1 MNRKKIERVGI
12 VSATTRTPLTLIGT
26 MVGVCQGS
34 DTSDQNKN
42 IGRAISCITQGHY
55 RVLEYVDVYIVMS
68 HISARVAREWYTHI
82 GGQPTRLQES
92 TRYVDCTDFSTII
105 PSSISDNLDAFDKY
119 CRCLDKIRETYKALY
134 ELGVPRED
142 CAMVLPLGMTTKLSL
157 KHNVRNL
164 MDMSRQR
171 MCSRAYWEY
180 REIFKDLVAKLSE
193 YSDEWK
199 TLCSLIFYPKC
210 EAFDKCTEKN
220 SCGRID
226 KNKNKNK
233 N

>member
-1 MNRKKIERVGI
+1 MNMKKIERVRI
-12 VSATTRTPLTLIGT
+12 VSATTKTPLTLIGT

-34 DTSDQNKN
+34 DTSDQDKN
-42 IGRAISCITQGHY
+42 IGRAISCISQGHY

-92 TRYVDCTDFSTII
+92 TRYVDCADFNAVI
-105 PSSISDNLDAFDKY
+105 PPSISDNLDAFDKY
-119 CRCLDKIRETYKALY
+119 SRCLDMIQKTYKALS

-157 KHNVRNL
+157 KHNARNL

-180 REIFKDLVAKLSE
+180 REIFRDLIAKLSE

-199 TLCSLIFYPKC
+199 TLCSLIFKPKC
-210 EAFDKCTEKN
+210 EAFGKCTEKN
-220 SCGRID
+220 SCGRM
-226 KNKNKNK
+226 NKN
-233 N
+233 

>member
-1 MNRKKIERVGI
+1 MNVKKIERVGI

-34 DTSDQNKN
+34 DTSDQDKN

-92 TRYVDCTDFSTII
+92 TRYVDCADFKSVV
-105 PSSISDNLDAFDKY
+105 PQSIANNSDAFDKY
-119 CRCLDKIRETYKALY
+119 SRCLDKIRETYKALS

-142 CAMVLPLGMTTKLSL
+142 CAMVLPLGMATKLSL
-157 KHNVRNL
+157 KHNARNL

-180 REIFKDLVAKLSE
+180 REIFKDLIAKLSE

-199 TLCSLIFYPKC
+199 TLCSLIFKPKC
-210 EAFDKCTEKN
+210 EAFGKCAEKN
-220 SCGRID
+220 SCGRM
-226 KNKNKNK
+226 NKN
-233 N
+233 